1 MRGLPFIERI
11 PVADQVVEEWFAR
24 TGKPG
29 ELERDGAYQIQWTTL
44 RMLLARLETVLRGF
58 GFGDDL
64 MRPILAAMLDDA
76 PDSSAAEE
84 RMREFAR
91 AIREAKERPAAF
103 VIDREKDPEL
113 WAAAQ
118 KLHSERRPVWPVTK

>member
-1 MRGLPFIERI
+1 MRDLPFAASRI
-11 PVADQVVEEWFAR
+11 PVADQVVADWFDR

-29 ELERDGAYQIQWTTL
+29 ETERDQAYQIQWTTL
-44 RMLLARLETVLRGF
+44 RMLLARLESVLRDF

-76 PDSSAAEE
+76 PDASAAEE

-91 AIREAKERPAAF
+91 AVREAKEQPFRF
-103 VIDREKDPEL
+103 VIDRSKDPGL
-113 WAAAQ
+113 YAAAQ
-118 KLHSERRPVWPVTK
+118 AFARKQGAQPR

>member
-1 MRGLPFIERI
+1 MRDQPSFIERI
-11 PVADQVVEEWFAR
+11 PVADQVVAEWFDR
-24 TGKPG
+24 TGKPY
-29 ELERDGAYQIQWTTL
+29 ETERDQAYQIQWTAL
-44 RMLLARLETVLRGF
+44 RMLLARLETVLRDF

-76 PDSSAAEE
+76 PDASAAEE

-91 AIREAKERPAAF
+91 AVRDIKELPTRF
-103 VIDREKDPEL
+103 VIERDKDPEL

-118 KLHSERRPVWPVTK
+118 KLAKG